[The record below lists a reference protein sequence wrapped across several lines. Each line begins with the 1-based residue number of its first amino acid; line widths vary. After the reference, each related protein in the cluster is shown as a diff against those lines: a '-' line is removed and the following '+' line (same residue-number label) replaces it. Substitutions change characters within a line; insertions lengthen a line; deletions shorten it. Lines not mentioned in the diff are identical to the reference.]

1 MARAVAEF
9 ELSSILRKE
18 ETTDYCHDEQSPAF
32 QKRFLNY
39 VNSKRDKFSKLGNP
53 FSDSYGDDL
62 VQIRTRDVMDAAV
75 VNTVCTIEEFGK
87 KAYEDFVKERINSCT
102 KETEDPVK
110 KNKFLLFSTMYGGKQ
125 PSRSDIEKKSLK
137 NDVRIFSQLFIV
149 TQTRDGDLDTFFSN
163 EKSGNPPSLACDGK
177 IRSGVKADILT
188 CLKMSTTTESSVAA
202 NTSKTHSMCTP
213 DSNDIGSAE
222 PEGMQ
227 IILTVSKKVDG

>member
-1 MARAVAEF
+1 
-9 ELSSILRKE
+9 
-18 ETTDYCHDEQSPAF
+18 
-32 QKRFLNY
+32 
-39 VNSKRDKFSKLGNP
+39 
-53 FSDSYGDDL
+53 
-62 VQIRTRDVMDAAV
+62 
-75 VNTVCTIEEFGK
+75 
-87 KAYEDFVKERINSCT
+87 
-102 KETEDPVK
+102 
-110 KNKFLLFSTMYGGKQ
+110 MYGGKQ

-163 EKSGNPPSLACDGK
+163 EKSGNPPSLARDGK